1 LTFAARLRPT
11 LICFRGVPE
20 NAIPGAAKLTQLT
33 GRAAQR
39 TAAAGLRPPPLALLI
54 ECPISTVNAF
64 RLCFWTE
71 NSHRA
76 AVKLLKRLNFSGL
89 PGIAGGESDE
99 GIRMIRGFFRLIGLL
114 LLAGGFVFLVYDGAR
129 SIADQA
135 LRLTRLG
142 EFWNDINQASQRS
155 FQALIDANAPF
166 LSGLL
171 KLLLNQPAW
180 AVMGVL
186 GIVLMLLFRPS
197 KPLIGYSRN

>member
-1 LTFAARLRPT
+1 M
-11 LICFRGVPE
+11 
-20 NAIPGAAKLTQLT
+20 
-33 GRAAQR
+33 
-39 TAAAGLRPPPLALLI
+39 
-54 ECPISTVNAF
+54 
-64 RLCFWTE
+64 
-71 NSHRA
+71 
-76 AVKLLKRLNFSGL
+76 RLNFSGL

-155 FQALIDANAPF
+155 FQAMVDANVPF